1 MTAACAVC
9 PSSFST
15 AKGELSRREQQVFRI
30 TTGASELDSIMGGGM
45 VRWRYAS
52 GIRAP
57 AAGAVVRPQ
66 ARGPSLAV
74 WTQLAILTFALSAVS
89 IFLFLDAG
97 VAVDNRAP
105 WRVAYRKDAD
115 LVRIRPSYSRSSADP
130 VLII

>member
-57 AAGAVVRPQ
+57 AAGAVARPQ
-66 ARGPSLAV
+66 ALGPSLAV
-74 WTQLAILTFALSAVS
+74 WTQLAIRILTFALSAVS
-89 IFLFLDAG
+89 LFLFLDAG

-105 WRVAYRKDAD
+105 W
-115 LVRIRPSYSRSSADP
+115 
-130 VLII
+130 